1 MTQGTLDSSINKTS
15 YQLQTLMNLYNSG
28 IEIDIISL
36 QLDVS
41 KEEVDKIIEEE
52 ENRRKKTLRI
62 KNASNVS
69 VTLGSSFYLDAVV
82 DISLAISNAQTR
94 MWNALKSEP
103 QFGISMEERHRILNK
118 FVKSKVTLVI
128 LHVELVGST
137 QLSMT
142 IPLDRLT
149 TIIQHLLKECLLW

>member
-1 MTQGTLDSSINKTS
+1 VQKLIEMTQGTLDSSINKTS

-52 ENRRKKTLRI
+52 ENRRKKALRI

-69 VTLGSSFYLDAVV
+69 VTLSSSFYLDA
-82 DISLAISNAQTR
+82 
-94 MWNALKSEP
+94 MY
-103 QFGISMEERHRILNK
+103 
-118 FVKSKVTLVI
+118 
-128 LHVELVGST
+128 
-137 QLSMT
+137 
-142 IPLDRLT
+142 RL
-149 TIIQHLLKECLLW
+149 ECGMH